1 MRSNQL
7 GVCLLSYEMNRG
19 YFADM
24 KEFKEHGGKITD
36 ANKTVIPAV
45 SAVKFP
51 EFAVTLSSGKVLK
64 LPVTSGSSEVNAES
78 LVVPKV
84 SLVCLSFRA
93 SSQEMIS
100 SWSKPFL
107 ESQFLILRV
116 DKCTSCTGRG
126 EVVCPTCNADGEPV
140 FYKEDQMM
148 KCSARYGRG
157 LNALKD
163 GSDSM

>member
-1 MRSNQL
+1 
-7 GVCLLSYEMNRG
+7 MNRG
-19 YFADM
+19 YFADT
-24 KEFKEHGGKITD
+24 KEFKEHGGKITA

-51 EFAVTLSSGKVLK
+51 ELAVTLSSGKVLK

-100 SWSKPFL
+100 
-107 ESQFLILRV
+107 
-116 DKCTSCTGRG
+116 CTGRG
-126 EVVCPTCNADGEPV
+126 EVVCPTYSADGEPV
-140 FYKEDQMM
+140 FYKENQMM
-148 KCSARYGRG
+148 KCSACYGRG